1 MHRARVVD
9 QRAVLGWLQTL
20 NPLGSIASVL
30 FSISI
35 MGVPVV
41 SNITSPVTLAMLN
54 IILPMGSKKLVLVSF
69 ESLPSG
75 KHVFVA
81 TGPQG

>member
-1 MHRARVVD
+1 MVD

-20 NPLGSIASVL
+20 NPLGSIASVV
-30 FSISI
+30 FSIVFST

-81 TGPQG
+81 AGPQG

>member
-1 MHRARVVD
+1 MVD

-20 NPLGSIASVL
+20 NPLGSIASVV
-30 FSISI
+30 FSIVFST

-75 KHVFVA
+75 RHVFVA